1 MNRIPHTPHRL
12 HTYTYILYILY
23 YTILYINSLKPVLM
37 LCYHF
42 QDDNVGLREEIE
54 GLHRKYEALK
64 RFAAQKKI
72 RLPAEFEQYQ

>member
-1 MNRIPHTPHRL
+1 
-12 HTYTYILYILY
+12 
-23 YTILYINSLKPVLM
+23 M

>member
-1 MNRIPHTPHRL
+1 ML
-12 HTYTYILYILY
+12 ILSISRSGLILSY
-23 YTILYINSLKPVLM
+23 
-37 LCYHF
+37 CF